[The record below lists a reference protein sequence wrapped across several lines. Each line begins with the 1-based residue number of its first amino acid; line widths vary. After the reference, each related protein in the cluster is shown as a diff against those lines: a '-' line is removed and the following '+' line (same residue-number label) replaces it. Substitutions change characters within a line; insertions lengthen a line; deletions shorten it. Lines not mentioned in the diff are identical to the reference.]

1 MGTGMPPIP
10 AGLGSHPS
18 LSHQIPLVN
27 LAATPAQ
34 QLCKVQ
40 QELVKATCPEHPGL
54 CSSLQKPFLGSVG
67 SSSRS
72 SGEGNLP
79 IQLTALTLLLL
90 IPAASRWCWGLCEC
104 LTATWSCG
112 YQHGCNPGL
121 GRNVQSMRN
130 SEFLLPS
137 SSRSLLSPCLCPAS
151 PSSPGHKL
159 PAWPTSIA
167 GAQPCSGEVAISPG
181 MPGISPFMQHTFAGS
196 RFDGGISSFSRG
208 VFPHTCWL
216 FEQPK
221 PPPSTQGR

>member
-1 MGTGMPPIP
+1 MEVPVGTSQGASTGLKQSQELPNSALTKTYSFPPSGEAKDYSGKQMQQSIRLGDPMGTGMPPIP

-90 IPAASRWCWGLCEC
+90 IPAASRWCWGLCE
-104 LTATWSCG
+104 
-112 YQHGCNPGL
+112 
-121 GRNVQSMRN
+121 
-130 SEFLLPS
+130 
-137 SSRSLLSPCLCPAS
+137 
-151 PSSPGHKL
+151 
-159 PAWPTSIA
+159 
-167 GAQPCSGEVAISPG
+167 
-181 MPGISPFMQHTFAGS
+181 
-196 RFDGGISSFSRG
+196 
-208 VFPHTCWL
+208 
-216 FEQPK
+216 
-221 PPPSTQGR
+221 